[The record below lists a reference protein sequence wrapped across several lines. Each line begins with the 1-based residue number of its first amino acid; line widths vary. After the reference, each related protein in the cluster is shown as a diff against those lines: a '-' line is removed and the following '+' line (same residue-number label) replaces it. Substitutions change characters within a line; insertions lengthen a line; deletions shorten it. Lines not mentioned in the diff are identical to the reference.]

1 MDETWVFELMTTKR
15 GWIDSTV
22 PRFPP
27 EAVMEEYFAGNIAA
41 KNKSERAMVIS
52 ATIEEEVVPECIK
65 VIVSGQKSPGEE
77 YHDDMNHIAFEK
89 WLRESIPPFATFC

>member
-1 MDETWVFELMTTKR
+1 MTTKR

-65 VIVSGQKSPGEE
+65 VIIDIDDGHDLSDPLWANDGEVPDAKCGNGAIRSTNE
-77 YHDDMNHIAFEK
+77 EVTKEVYV
-89 WLRESIPPFATFC
+89 